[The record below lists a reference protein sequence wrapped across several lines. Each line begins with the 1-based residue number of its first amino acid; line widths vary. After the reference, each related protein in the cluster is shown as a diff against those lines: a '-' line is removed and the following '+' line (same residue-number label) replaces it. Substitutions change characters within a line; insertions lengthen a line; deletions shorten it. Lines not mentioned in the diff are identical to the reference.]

1 MTSTYQIVK
10 IISWSTFRQ
19 GLRSRLFFLALTSV
33 CAVFLLG
40 NVFRNFSDKENLEL
54 RLILET
60 GLALSALVVLGT
72 ALLLACRGVGHGD
85 ERASHQALF
94 ALPISRDGVY
104 WGHLSGIC
112 MTLAT
117 FTTAMAIAMIAVVAW
132 RFGHWRWSLLVHFFT
147 LYIEGVLLAAIAS
160 FVALGRSTIVAF
172 FSTLAIAII
181 AHAESVVLHLSKESG
196 HLVLQWF
203 VSFAVRLMPAL
214 GALDVKAVA
223 VRDLTIPWSRLA
235 WALGHSA
242 IYLIVI
248 LALSSQLR
256 KRVEGA

>member
-1 MTSTYQIVK
+1 MSTLKIIK

-19 GLRSRLFFLALTSV
+19 GLRSRLFFLALTAV

-40 NVFRNFSDKENLEL
+40 NVFRNFSDKANLEL

-72 ALLLACRGVGHGD
+72 ALLLSCRGVGHGD

-104 WGHLSGIC
+104 WGHLTGIC
-112 MTLAT
+112 FTLAT
-117 FTTAMAIAMIAVVAW
+117 FTMAMAFAMIAVVAW
-132 RFGHWRWSLLVHFFT
+132 RFGHWRWSLLVHFLT
-147 LYIEGVLLAAIAS
+147 LFVEGVLLAAIS
-160 FVALGRSTIVAF
+160 SLIALSRSTIVAF
-172 FSTLAIAII
+172 FSSMAIAII
-181 AHAESVVLHLSKESG
+181 AHAESVVLHLSRESG
-196 HLVLQWF
+196 HMLLEGV
-203 VSFAVRLMPAL
+203 VTVAVKLMPAL

-223 VRDLTIPWSRLA
+223 VRDLPIPWIRLSG
-235 WALGHSA
+235 ALGHSA
-242 IYLIVI
+242 VYLLVI
-248 LALSSQLR
+248 LLLSSYVR